1 MNEIN
6 NFKELQK
13 LQIEELNNQEAEE
26 SLSNVKNQ
34 VEDNV
39 GTIRFIGD
47 LIELYV
53 AKYFDGLF
61 NMLNTKNKNTQ

>member
-47 LIELYV
+47 
-53 AKYFDGLF
+53 
-61 NMLNTKNKNTQ
+61 

>member
-1 MNEIN
+1 VNEIN

-61 NMLNTKNKNTQ
+61 NMLNTKKKNTQ